1 MLDEINKL
9 TVPDENIDEESKEV
23 VDPRSLKFT
32 VSNPVKVSGHIK
44 YTVTGEDQ
52 DGQFEET
59 RRYKE
64 FFALRV
70 VLVSRW
76 PGIYI
81 PAIPEKQLV
90 GNKDVKFIEERRM
103 LLERFMKELS
113 RFDYLINSKEF
124 RTFARERGDIEKLLS
139 SLLRQ
144 TPMQILE
151 KYRLNFKIDED
162 KDANAM

>member
-23 VDPRSLKFT
+23 IDPRSLKFT

-81 PAIPEKQLV
+81 PAIPEK
-90 GNKDVKFIEERRM
+90 
-103 LLERFMKELS
+103 
-113 RFDYLINSKEF
+113 
-124 RTFARERGDIEKLLS
+124 
-139 SLLRQ
+139 
-144 TPMQILE
+144 
-151 KYRLNFKIDED
+151 
-162 KDANAM
+162 